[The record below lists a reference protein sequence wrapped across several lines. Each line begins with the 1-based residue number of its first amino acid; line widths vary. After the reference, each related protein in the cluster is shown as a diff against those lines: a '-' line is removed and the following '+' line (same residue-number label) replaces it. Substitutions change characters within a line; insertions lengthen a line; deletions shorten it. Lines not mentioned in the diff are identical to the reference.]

1 MCLGNIFK
9 DFTNFDLKKYRLNR
23 YMYNFSVDYQIID
36 VSDIVD
42 IHKYLPYIFSIYK
55 KPYLARLD
63 LLLLIKNPNEIHY
76 FL

>member
-1 MCLGNIFK
+1 
-9 DFTNFDLKKYRLNR
+9 
-23 YMYNFSVDYQIID
+23 MYNFSVDCQIID

-42 IHKYLPYIFSIYK
+42 IHKYLAYIFSIYK
-55 KPYLARLD
+55 KTCLARLD